1 MVKYQAEFEG
11 YLKKTKLKGNETVED
26 TIKALN
32 AVSKLLGISISSK
45 NIGSNEDMAE
55 ALKRLTEIGK
65 SHDKAMRQYKAAMQ
79 YYVNM
84 MNGL

>member
-1 MVKYQAEFEG
+1 MVKYQEEFEG
-11 YLKKTKLKGNETVED
+11 YLNSNKLKGNESVGEI
-26 TIKALN
+26 IKALN
-32 AVSKLLGISISSK
+32 AVSKLMGVNISSK
-45 NIGSNEDMAE
+45 NIGSDEDITE
-55 ALKRLTEIGK
+55 VLKMLTQKGK

>member
-1 MVKYQAEFEG
+1 MIKYQTEFEG
-11 YLKKTKLKGNETVED
+11 YLKSTKLKGHETVGD
-26 TIKALN
+26 IIKALN
-32 AVSKLLGISISSK
+32 AVSKLMGVNISSK

-55 ALKRLTEIGK
+55 VLKMLAEKGK
-65 SHDKAMRQYKAAMQ
+65 SHDKAMRQFKAAMQ

>member
-1 MVKYQAEFEG
+1 LIKYQDEFEG
-11 YLKKTKLKGNETVED
+11 HLRSAKLKGNETVGD

-32 AVSKLLGISISSK
+32 AVSKLLGVTISSK
-45 NIGSNEDMAE
+45 NIGSDEDIVE
-55 ALKRLTEIGK
+55 VLKRLTQIGK

-79 YYVNM
+79 HYVNM

>member
-1 MVKYQAEFEG
+1 LIKYQTEFEG
-11 YLKKTKLKGNETVED
+11 YLNSTKLKGHEPVGD
-26 TIKALN
+26 IIKALN
-32 AVSKLLGISISSK
+32 AVSKLMGVNISSK

-55 ALKRLTEIGK
+55 VLKMLAEKGK
-65 SHDKAMRQYKAAMQ
+65 SHDKAMRQFKAAMQ